1 MPAPFIA
8 ATASPRRHRI
18 LADLG
23 VAFEVFVPDCP
34 EIHDDADA
42 VRTVSVNAL
51 AKHAACARLHPD
63 AWILAADTVVAF
75 AGRCIGKPTSPQD
88 ARAMLLAFSGATQ
101 DVFTAVAM
109 SAPGHATELRV
120 VASSVTFRA
129 LDDAAVAAY
138 LETAQTFDRAG
149 GYDIATHG
157 ERIIA
162 SHAGSYTNIMGLPA
176 ETVRDW
182 LLANGHPLPVRPT
195 REQKRQ

>member
-18 LADLG
+18 LAELG
-23 VAFEVFVPDCP
+23 VAFEVFVPNCP

-42 VRTVSVNAL
+42 VRTVSANAL
-51 AKHAACARLHPD
+51 AKHAACARLRPG

-75 AGRCIGKPTSPQD
+75 NGRCIGKPASPQD

-109 SAPGHATELRV
+109 SAPGHAAELRV

-129 LDDAAVAAY
+129 LDAAAVAAY
-138 LETAQTFDRAG
+138 LEAAQTFDRAG

-182 LLANGHPLPVRPT
+182 LLANGHPLPVRPAS
-195 REQKRQ
+195 EQKRL

>member
-1 MPAPFIA
+1 MTSIFIA

-51 AKHAACARLHPD
+51 AKHAACARIHPD

-75 AGRCIGKPTSPQD
+75 NGRCLGKPASPRD
-88 ARAMLLAFSGATQ
+88 AHAMLLAFSGATQ
-101 DVFTAVAM
+101 EVFTAVAM
-109 SAPGHATELRV
+109 SAPRQAAELRV
-120 VASSVTFRA
+120 AASSVTFRA

-138 LETAQTFDRAG
+138 LEAAQTFDRAG

-162 SHAGSYTNIMGLPA
+162 AHSGSYTNIMGLPA

-182 LLANGHPLPVRPT
+182 LLAHAYPLPDNNPPNRP
-195 REQKRQ
+195 